1 MFYRTQDNQYGLLQR
16 VSGKWQQQ
24 SLDGEEAGSQLDYL
38 FDSFNKNIRNGLFK
52 VPNYLPQ
59 G

>member
-1 MFYRTQDNQYGLLQR
+1 MQR
-16 VSGKWQQQ
+16 VGGEWQQQ
-24 SLDGEEAGSQLDYL
+24 SLDDEEAGGQLDRL
-38 FDSFNKNIRNGLFK
+38 FDSFNKNIRNGLFQ